1 MMKGH
6 SADEIHCKRMT
17 RREGRTKR
25 ERNARRDTNRQKGS
39 MKEGTVNNSH
49 EKERRRTQLQDTT
62 RQKHLKIRK
71 AI

>member
-6 SADEIHCKRMT
+6 LADEIHCKRMT
-17 RREGRTKR
+17 GREGRTKR

-49 EKERRRTQLQDTT
+49 EKERRQTQS
-62 RQKHLKIRK
+62 HGESKIQQYK
-71 AI
+71 SI